1 MEDYYDLL
9 EKAFEKV
16 RGGKDGTR
24 FKIPEIKISI
34 IKNKTIIENFLE
46 IVTILRRS
54 KEDLLKFFS
63 KELGAAATLNSTKLI
78 INKIVKKEVL
88 DEKLKKFIEEYV
100 LCKHCKSPD
109 TKIENKKIV
118 CEACGASYVLV

>member
-24 FKIPEIKISI
+24 FKIPEVKVNI
-34 IKNKTIIENFLE
+34 IKNKTIIENFSE
-46 IVTILRRS
+46 IISILRRNE
-54 KEDLLKFFS
+54 EDLLKFFS
-63 KELGAAATLNSTKLI
+63 KELGAAVNLDSAKLI

-88 DEKLKKFIEEYV
+88 DEKLKKFVEEYV
-100 LCKHCKSPD
+100 LCKHCKNPD
-109 TKIENKKIV
+109 TKIENKKII